1 MPAFR
6 YAIYAAPPAGDRLAE
21 VGAALLG
28 YDAERGADVP
38 QLVPDGLAAA
48 DWRAITEE
56 PRRYAF
62 HGTLKAPFRL
72 AEGTTEEELLAAARG
87 FAAAQPAMQV
97 PLHLSRM
104 GGRFLALVPE
114 APTPD
119 LDRLADE
126 AVETLDRFRAPPNG
140 AELARRLA
148 APLTE
153 RQRGYLERW
162 GYPYV
167 FEDFR
172 YHMTLTGPLP
182 PERIEAVEAALA
194 ATVQRE
200 LGPRP
205 VLRLRSIAI
214 FVQPAADARFR
225 LQAHLPLAAG

>member
-1 MPAFR
+1 VAAFR
-6 YAIYAAPPAGDRLAE
+6 YAIYAAPQADDRLAE

-28 YDAERGADVP
+28 HDAERAAEVP
-38 QLVPDGLAAA
+38 QLVPDGLDAA
-48 DWRAITEE
+48 DWREITEE

-62 HGTLKAPFRL
+62 HGTLRAPFRL
-72 AEGTTEEELLAAARG
+72 AYGRTEEELLATAQA
-87 FAAAQPAMQV
+87 FAAARPAMAV

-104 GGRFLALVPE
+104 GGRFLALVPDV
-114 APTPD
+114 PTPD
-119 LDRLADE
+119 LDRLADD
-126 AVETLDRFRAPPNG
+126 AVEEFDCFRAPPNG

-182 PERIEAVEAALA
+182 PERIEAVETALA
-194 ATVQRE
+194 ATVARA
-200 LGPRP
+200 LGARP
-205 VLRLRSIAI
+205 ILDLRSIAV

-225 LQAHLPLAAG
+225 LAAHLPLGG